1 MRRCDCR
8 AWGPRR
14 RVRLADGCLLVFL
27 AVLLAQSA
35 YSLFSAGSAETEGI
49 DIIVRTSAAGVFGH
63 LLSGG
68 GRCPQ
73 EPRDPAEG
81 RALRFRA
88 LAAAAIGIFCLFT
101 LLAYRAVLLHRPG
114 FAAPDSAAATVAQ
127 FRDFVSGCIGCLIG
141 SRSVAASATVYGTV
155 TDGTNPLPNATVK
168 LFDSLGVPYRHVM
181 TDVAG
186 AYSLDNVP
194 AGTYSIAAALD
205 GYIMSPSSLLTLSSG
220 SSIEVPLVCRSE
232 AALALGAIAGTATT
246 IDLAGSAPGAG
257 ATVTLRNL
265 AGTAVATTRTAD
277 DGEFVF
283 YDVAD
288 GIYSLVA
295 TADGCLATAPIAV
308 TIAEGSIA
316 NVAVSMVVDSRTY
329 NGTVS
334 GIIRDSN
341 GAPVS
346 GPAFLKA
353 GEILKFR
360 AANKTRPRSGRLS
373 VQGERRVSTARRSV
387 SGPPVLPGKMT

>member
-8 AWGPRR
+8 AGGPRR

-186 AYSLDNVP
+186 AYSFDNVP

-220 SSIEVPLVCRSE
+220 SSLEVPLVCRSE

-246 IDLAGSAPGAG
+246 IGLAGSAPVAG

-373 VQGERRVSTARRSV
+373 VQGERRVSTARQSV

>member
-8 AWGPRR
+8 AGGPRR

-73 EPRDPAEG
+73 EPRDPAES

-88 LAAAAIGIFCLFT
+88 LAAAAVGIFCLFT

-141 SRSVAASATVYGTV
+141 SPSVAASATVYGTV

-186 AYSLDNVP
+186 AYSFDNVP

-246 IDLAGSAPGAG
+246 IGLAGSAPVAG

-295 TADGCLATAPIAV
+295 TADGYLATAPIAV

-316 NVAVSMVVDSRTY
+316 NVAVNMVVDSRTY

-346 GPAFLKA
+346 GPAFFK
-353 GEILKFR
+353 
-360 AANKTRPRSGRLS
+360 SGRNLE
-373 VQGERRVSTARRSV
+373 VQG
-387 SGPPVLPGKMT
+387 GK

>member
-8 AWGPRR
+8 AGGPRR

-73 EPRDPAEG
+73 EPRDPAES
-81 RALRFRA
+81 RALCFRA

-186 AYSLDNVP
+186 AYSFDNVP

-246 IDLAGSAPGAG
+246 IGLAGSAPVAG

-283 YDVAD
+283 HDVAD

-295 TADGCLATAPIAV
+295 TADGYLATAPIAV

-316 NVAVSMVVDSRTY
+316 NVAMSMVVDSRTY

>member
-8 AWGPRR
+8 AGGPRR

-73 EPRDPAEG
+73 EPRDPAES

-186 AYSLDNVP
+186 AYSFDNVP

-220 SSIEVPLVCRSE
+220 SSLEVPLVCRSE

-246 IDLAGSAPGAG
+246 IGLAGSAPVAG

-295 TADGCLATAPIAV
+295 TADGYLATAPIAV

-316 NVAVSMVVDSRTY
+316 NVAVNMVVDSRTY

>member
-186 AYSLDNVP
+186 AYSFDNVP

-246 IDLAGSAPGAG
+246 IGLAGSAPVAG

>member
-186 AYSLDNVP
+186 AYSFDNVP

-246 IDLAGSAPGAG
+246 IGLAGSAPVAG

-295 TADGCLATAPIAV
+295 TADGYLATAPIAV

-316 NVAVSMVVDSRTY
+316 NVAVNMVVDSRTY

>member
-1 MRRCDCR
+1 M
-8 AWGPRR
+8 
-14 RVRLADGCLLVFL
+14 
-27 AVLLAQSA
+27 
-35 YSLFSAGSAETEGI
+35 
-49 DIIVRTSAAGVFGH
+49 
-63 LLSGG
+63 
-68 GRCPQ
+68 
-73 EPRDPAEG
+73 
-81 RALRFRA
+81 
-88 LAAAAIGIFCLFT
+88 
-101 LLAYRAVLLHRPG
+101 
-114 FAAPDSAAATVAQ
+114 
-127 FRDFVSGCIGCLIG
+127 
-141 SRSVAASATVYGTV
+141 

-181 TDVAG
+181 TDVAD
-186 AYSLDNVP
+186 AYSFDNVP

-220 SSIEVPLVCRSE
+220 SSLEVPLVCRSE

-246 IDLAGSAPGAG
+246 IDLAGSAPVAG

-295 TADGCLATAPIAV
+295 TADGYLATAPIAV

-316 NVAVSMVVDSRTY
+316 NVAVNMVVDSRTY

-346 GPAFLKA
+346 GCFA
-353 GEILKFR
+353 GLYAVTGLGTSQIETLV
-360 AANKTRPRSGRLS
+360 ATTKTNAEGKYLF
-373 VQGERRVSTARRSV
+373 GAV
-387 SGPPVLPGKMT
+387 SGGQYLVKAKLSA

>member
-1 MRRCDCR
+1 M
-8 AWGPRR
+8 
-14 RVRLADGCLLVFL
+14 ADIMQD
-27 AVLLAQSA
+27 VLNLN
-35 YSLFSAGSAETEGI
+35 YSPSF
-49 DIIVRTSAAGVFGH
+49 DIQGMQEADIN
-63 LLSGG
+63 LSLS
-68 GRCPQ
+68 P
-73 EPRDPAEG
+73 
-81 RALRFRA
+81 
-88 LAAAAIGIFCLFT
+88 
-101 LLAYRAVLLHRPG
+101 
-114 FAAPDSAAATVAQ
+114 
-127 FRDFVSGCIGCLIG
+127 
-141 SRSVAASATVYGTV
+141 SVAASATVYGTV

-186 AYSLDNVP
+186 AYSFDNIP

-220 SSIEVPLVCRSE
+220 SSLEVPLVCRSE

-246 IDLAGSAPGAG
+246 IGLAGSAPAAG

-295 TADGCLATAPIAV
+295 TADGYLATAPIAV

-316 NVAVSMVVDSRTY
+316 NVAVNMVVDSRTY

-346 GPAFLKA
+346 GCFVGLYAVTGLGTSQIETLVATTKTTPRANISSAPSPEGSISSKPSSPPEAGASGAGSGPAFFK
-353 GEILKFR
+353 
-360 AANKTRPRSGRLS
+360 SGRNLE
-373 VQGERRVSTARRSV
+373 VQGD
-387 SGPPVLPGKMT
+387 K

>member
-8 AWGPRR
+8 AGGPRR

-73 EPRDPAEG
+73 EPRDPAES

-186 AYSLDNVP
+186 AYSFDNVP

-220 SSIEVPLVCRSE
+220 SSLEVPLVCRSE

-246 IDLAGSAPGAG
+246 IGLAGSAPVAG

-295 TADGCLATAPIAV
+295 TADGYLATAPIAV

-316 NVAVSMVVDSRTY
+316 NVAVNMVVDSRTY

-346 GPAFLKA
+346 GCFVGLYAVTGLGTSQIETLVA
-353 GEILKFR
+353 TT
-360 AANKTRPRSGRLS
+360 KTNAEGKYLF
-373 VQGERRVSTARRSV
+373 GAV
-387 SGPPVLPGKMT
+387 SGGQYLVKAKLSA